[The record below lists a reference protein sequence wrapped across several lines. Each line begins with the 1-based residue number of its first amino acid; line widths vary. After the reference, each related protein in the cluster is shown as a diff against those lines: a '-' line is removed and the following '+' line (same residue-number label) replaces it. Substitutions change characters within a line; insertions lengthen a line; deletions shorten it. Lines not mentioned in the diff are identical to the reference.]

1 MLSPGQRPVGLV
13 QSMIDHLEVDQTIM
27 KINCVRP
34 LGAHKNNIRMSVNQV
49 FRSIYGQMPCVD
61 SLVPIRVVYFV
72 HFAHQRSELELTK
85 GLFLFH
91 ESVHITA

>member
-1 MLSPGQRPVGLV
+1 MLPPGQRSVGLV
-13 QSMIDHLEVDQTIM
+13 QSMDESSGGGSTIM
-27 KINCVRP
+27 KISWVR
-34 LGAHKNNIRMSVNQV
+34 LAGAHKSIIRMSVNQV
-49 FRSIYGQMPCVD
+49 FRSIRRRMPCAD

-72 HFAHQRSELELTK
+72 DLAHQRSELELTK

>member
-1 MLSPGQRPVGLV
+1 
-13 QSMIDHLEVDQTIM
+13 M
-27 KINCVRP
+27 KINCARL
-34 LGAHKNNIRMSVNQV
+34 LGAHKSKIRMSVNQV
-49 FRSIYGQMPCVD
+49 FRSIRGRMPCDD

-72 HFAHQRSELELTK
+72 DLAHQRSELELTE

>member
-1 MLSPGQRPVGLV
+1 
-13 QSMIDHLEVDQTIM
+13 M
-27 KINCVRP
+27 KISWVRL
-34 LGAHKNNIRMSVNQV
+34 LGAPKSIIRMSVNQV
-49 FRSIYGQMPCVD
+49 FRSIRGQMPCVD

-72 HFAHQRSELELTK
+72 YLAHQCSELELTK

>member
-1 MLSPGQRPVGLV
+1 MLLPDQRPVGLV
-13 QSMIDHLEVDQTIM
+13 QSMIDHLEVEQTIM
-27 KINCVRP
+27 KIHCARL

-49 FRSIYGQMPCVD
+49 FRSIRGQMPCVD

-91 ESVHITA
+91 EPVHITA

>member
-1 MLSPGQRPVGLV
+1 MLLPGQRPVGLV

-34 LGAHKNNIRMSVNQV
+34 LDAHKNNIQMSVNQV
-49 FRSIYGQMPCVD
+49 FRSIRGQMPCAD
-61 SLVPIRVVYFV
+61 SLMPIRVVDFV
-72 HFAHQRSELELTK
+72 YLAHQCSELELTK